1 MRDDERRSR
10 PPRWNPIVRS
20 YVDAWSLGLA
30 AAALTLWFIT
40 VHRANFSNMRLLGL
54 VTVLGWT
61 YFVGL
66 SLVVVSFVM
75 ALFRTPLRTSRLI
88 VALVVLVVFIY
99 GTAAAIEPTSA
110 LTDSWIHAGFTQYIV
125 QHGHVLNNY
134 DARFSWPGGFSLAA
148 VLVAFAGQPNALA
161 MLRWF
166 PVVIELLY
174 LAPLLVIATRSGVS
188 RRGAFLGVALFY
200 ATNWIYQDYFSPQAL
215 NYLFF
220 LVVIAS
226 VFACWRPRQRVGIT
240 RRDARVRSLLQQG
253 RDVVTFHRLDG
264 HDAERLR
271 DVGTTLWILVLLIP
285 ILGASVMSHQLTPY
299 ALIVALGGLLVTR
312 RLGRPELVIIAAL
325 FAVGWLSLGASNYW
339 IGHLNDIFG
348 GIGQIS
354 STVGSNVTN
363 RVTGSASHRL
373 IVQWRMGIIV
383 MLYLFAVV
391 GSLRRAADSRSL
403 EVLVGAP
410 FVLLAIQN
418 YGGEGL
424 LRVVLFALPFSALLA
439 ASALLPRRRAAL
451 RRNHVA
457 SRHRTGHRIVA
468 ASSVGVV
475 LLAFSLGT
483 TVVRGGNDAYEAFSL
498 GELAAVNYTYTHS
511 HSGQTIGVVSAY
523 LPLGQR
529 ELGAVDFYIADGP
542 STPSPRTVLES
553 FLKKRPHWIILSRS
567 QESWGE
573 IVAGYQRGWIKTLQA
588 SLVKDGY
595 RVAVRWPT
603 ASVLE
608 LVGAR

>member
-1 MRDDERRSR
+1 MRDDERRGR

-20 YVDAWSLGLA
+20 YVDTWSLGLA
-30 AAALTLWFIT
+30 AIALTMWFIT
-40 VHRANFSNMRLLGL
+40 VHRATFSSMRLLGL

-66 SLVVVSFVM
+66 ALVVASFVI
-75 ALFRTPLRTSRLI
+75 ALFRTPLRTSRLV
-88 VALVVLVVFIY
+88 VAVVVLVIFLY
-99 GTAAAIEPTSA
+99 GTAAAVEPTSA

-148 VLVAFAGQPNALA
+148 VLVAFTGQPNALA

-174 LAPLLVIATRSGVS
+174 LAPLLAIATRSGVS
-188 RRGAFLGVALFY
+188 RRGAFFGVALFY

-215 NYLFF
+215 NYLLF
-220 LVVIAS
+220 LVVIAT
-226 VFACWRPRQRVGIT
+226 VFTCWRPRQLTRLTPGRGRVG
-240 RRDARVRSLLQQG
+240 ALFKQG
-253 RDVVTFHRLDG
+253 RDVLTLRRLDG
-264 HDAERLR
+264 RDAEPLR
-271 DVGTTLWILVLLIP
+271 DVRTTMWVLALLTP

-299 ALIVALGGLLVTR
+299 ALIVALGGLLITR
-312 RLGRPELVIIAAL
+312 RLGRPELVVVAAL
-325 FAVGWLSLGASNYW
+325 FAIGWLSLGASNYW

-383 MLYLFAVV
+383 MLYLLAGV
-391 GSLRRAADSRSL
+391 GALRRAADSRSL

-410 FVLLAIQN
+410 FVLLVIQN

-439 ASALLPRRRAAL
+439 ASALLPRRRVAL
-451 RRNHVA
+451 VTRHVKTRRRA
-457 SRHRTGHRIVA
+457 RHRIVT
-468 ASSVGVV
+468 ASLVGVV

-498 GELAAVNYTYTHS
+498 GEVSAVNYTYS
-511 HSGQTIGVVSAY
+511 HAHPGQTIGVVSAY

-529 ELGAVDFYIADGP
+529 DLGVVDFFIADGP
-542 STPSPRTVLES
+542 STPSPRAVLES

-573 IVAGYQRGWIKTLQA
+573 IVAGYQRGWIKTLQT

-595 RVAVRWPT
+595 RVAQRWPT

-608 LVGAR
+608 LVVVR